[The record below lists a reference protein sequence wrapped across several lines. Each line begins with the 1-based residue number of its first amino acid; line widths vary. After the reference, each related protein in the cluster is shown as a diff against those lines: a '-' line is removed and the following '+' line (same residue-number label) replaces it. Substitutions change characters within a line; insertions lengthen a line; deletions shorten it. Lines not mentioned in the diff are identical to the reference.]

1 MSEPITPYRKITA
14 KMAGKLKPK
23 EAYLFYCLALKADL
37 KTYESYIKQ
46 ETLAHEY
53 GINDTDQISDWLYKF
68 QSCGL
73 LRIVKTNLK
82 GKYGKFQRCS
92 YFLNTDNYVLISEVL
107 KYEPISRQLKGFL
120 ILLKCKCL
128 NGTNTTQYSQ
138 NKLAKELKL
147 SVGAISNYINEAI
160 DNGYIGKDEKGIHLL
175 RTDIFI
181 RTRTEFRKAKPVKAK
196 TKLVVIMD

>member
-1 MSEPITPYRKITA
+1 M
-14 KMAGKLKPK
+14 
-23 EAYLFYCLALKADL
+23 
-37 KTYESYIKQ
+37 
-46 ETLAHEY
+46 
-53 GINDTDQISDWLYKF
+53 
-68 QSCGL
+68 
-73 LRIVKTNLK
+73 
-82 GKYGKFQRCS
+82 
-92 YFLNTDNYVLISEVL
+92 
-107 KYEPISRQLKGFL
+107 

-147 SVGAISNYINEAI
+147 SVGAISNYISKAI

-175 RTDIFI
+175 RTDIFL

>member
-1 MSEPITPYRKITA
+1 MSEPITPYRKITE

-53 GINDTDQISDWLYKF
+53 GINDTDQISERLYKF

-107 KYEPISRQLKGFL
+107 KDEPISRQLKGFL

-160 DNGYIGKDEKGIHLL
+160 NNGYIGKDEKGIHLL
-175 RTDIFI
+175 RTDIFL